1 VASPMSTYLAF
12 HAHPDDE
19 AIATG
24 GTMLMASKA
33 GHKVVLVIATRGECG
48 EVAEG
53 VLEAGESLG
62 SRREDETRRAAEI
75 LGVHRVEFLG
85 YHDSGMIGEPS
96 NDNPDCFWQADVEQ
110 AAARLARILTEE
122 NVDVITVYDSHGG
135 YGHPD
140 HIQVHRVGHRA
151 AELAGVSRVY
161 ESTFDRDHI
170 AALRSAAEAAGL
182 GEEIP
187 DDADTPDDAFGSPAA
202 DITTRVDVGSVVAQ
216 KRASMAAHA
225 SQITEESFF
234 LAMPDEMFAMAF
246 GLEWFI
252 RTDSGAGGHET
263 SIFDEMPSSE
273 R

>member
-1 VASPMSTYLAF
+1 MSTYVAF

-24 GTMLMASKA
+24 GTMLLASQA
-33 GHKVVLVIATRGECG
+33 GHRVVLVLATRGESG

-53 VLEAGESLG
+53 VLEPGETLG
-62 SRREDETRRAAEI
+62 SRREVETRTAAHI
-75 LGVHRVEFLG
+75 LGAHRVEFLG
-85 YHDSGMIGEPS
+85 YHDSGMMGEPS
-96 NDNPDCFWQADVEQ
+96 NDNPDCFWQADVEE
-110 AAARLARILTEE
+110 AASRLARILTEE
-122 NVDVITVYDSHGG
+122 SADVISVYDAHGG

-151 AELAGVSRVY
+151 AEMADVARVY
-161 ESTFDRDHI
+161 ESTFDRDHL

-182 GEEIP
+182 GEDIP
-187 DDADTPDDAFGSPAA
+187 DDTDLPDDAFGSPAA

-234 LAMPDEMFAMAF
+234 LAMPDGMFAMAF

-263 SIFDEMPSSE
+263 SIFDDMSSPE